1 MVAHYLILD
10 APTGAAMSALY
21 MAIDVTAAF
30 SERSRLA
37 RRAFF
42 LHYVLAA
49 LLLGVTY
56 RAATDLLA
64 LFGTVAAIA
73 SRQQPEMR
81 HLLALIVVSSL
92 GWGLY
97 GVFAGSVSQVVF
109 SAVYALFSLLGIWRI
124 ERRTHA

>member
-1 MVAHYLILD
+1 VVAHYLILD
-10 APTGAAMSALY
+10 APAGAAMSALY
-21 MAIDVTAAF
+21 MVIDVTAAF
-30 SERSRLA
+30 SERFRLA

-42 LHYVLAA
+42 VHYALAA

-73 SRQQPEMR
+73 SRQQPQMR
-81 HLLALIVVSSL
+81 GLLALIVVSSL

-97 GVFAGSVSQVVF
+97 GFFAGSISQVVF
-109 SAVYALFSLLGIWRI
+109 SVAYALFSLLGIWRLD
-124 ERRTHA
+124 RRTHA